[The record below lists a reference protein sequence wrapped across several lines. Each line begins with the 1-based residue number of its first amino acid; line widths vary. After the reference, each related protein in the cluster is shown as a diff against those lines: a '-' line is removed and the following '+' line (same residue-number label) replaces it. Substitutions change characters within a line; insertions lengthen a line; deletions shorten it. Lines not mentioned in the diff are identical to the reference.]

1 MPKGSLTVATN
12 CRYCNKLHGIKAG
25 VETHSAWMPREFPY
39 YSCRIFVLF
48 AFINARSS
56 FHFYYFCPTHLRNRT
71 NSSSKRHSSFI
82 GSNIPKDEER
92 PFAEGQA
99 RTEWHWLT
107 ASVTQPS
114 LTCCLPMPP
123 LSWDSLSG
131 CCAVSLPPIS
141 FIFASRLPFIIH
153 VFSFYSRYKDFMPKG
168 SLTVATNCRY
178 CNKPHGMKVGA
189 ETHSA

>member
-1 MPKGSLTVATN
+1 MDAKRVSQLLLPHLCSILFHKRQV
-12 CRYCNKLHGIKAG
+12 
-25 VETHSAWMPREFPY
+25 VFP
-39 YSCRIFVLF
+39 FLLL
-48 AFINARSS
+48 
-56 FHFYYFCPTHLRNRT
+56 CPTHLRNRT

-82 GSNIPKDEER
+82 GSNIPKDEEW

-123 LSWDSLSG
+123 FSLGSLSG

-141 FIFASRLPFIIH
+141 FIFASCLPFIIH
-153 VFSFYSRYKDFMPKG
+153 GLPFYSRHKDFMPKG

-178 CNKPHGMKVGA
+178 CNKPHGMKAGA

>member
-1 MPKGSLTVATN
+1 MDAKRVSQLLLPHLCSILFHKRQV
-12 CRYCNKLHGIKAG
+12 
-25 VETHSAWMPREFPY
+25 VFP
-39 YSCRIFVLF
+39 FLLL
-48 AFINARSS
+48 
-56 FHFYYFCPTHLRNRT
+56 CPTHLRNRT

-82 GSNIPKDEER
+82 GSNIPKDEEW

-153 VFSFYSRYKDFMPKG
+153 GLPFYSRYKDFMPKG

-178 CNKPHGMKVGA
+178 CNKPHGMKAGA
-189 ETHSA
+189 ETHSAWMPREFPNYSCRIFVPSFCYNRQAVLSL

>member
-1 MPKGSLTVATN
+1 MRTAIISVKPSSLFITLSHPSAKPHQQFVKATFFI
-12 CRYCNKLHGIKAG
+12 Y
-25 VETHSAWMPREFPY
+25 RE
-39 YSCRIFVLF
+39 
-48 AFINARSS
+48 
-56 FHFYYFCPTHLRNRT
+56 
-71 NSSSKRHSSFI
+71 K
-82 GSNIPKDEER
+82 IPKDEEW

-123 LSWDSLSG
+123 LSLSCLSG

-153 VFSFYSRYKDFMPKG
+153 GLPFYSRHKDFMPKG

-178 CNKPHGMKVGA
+178 CNKPHGMKAGA
-189 ETHSA
+189 ETHSAWMPREFPNYSCRIFVPSFCYNRQAILSL

>member
-1 MPKGSLTVATN
+1 MRTAIISVKPS
-12 CRYCNKLHGIKAG
+12 
-25 VETHSAWMPREFPY
+25 F
-39 YSCRIFVLF
+39 LF
-48 AFINARSS
+48 IL
-56 FHFYYFCPTHLRNRT
+56 CPTHLRNRT
-71 NSSSKRHSSFI
+71 NSSSKRHSLFI
-82 GSNIPKDEER
+82 GSKIPKDEEW

-123 LSWDSLSG
+123 LSLSCLSG

-153 VFSFYSRYKDFMPKG
+153 GLPFYSRHKDFMPKG

-178 CNKPHGMKVGA
+178 CNKPHGMKAGA
-189 ETHSA
+189 ETHSAWMPREFPNYSCRIFVPSFCYNRQAVLSL